1 MLQPGF
7 LTATAPLFLDL
18 CTIYYFILPFLL
30 FASIRYAIKGDYK
43 KHIASQILIF
53 IITMTVIVIFETG
66 IRMNGGF
73 VGLIKQSTLPYI
85 PMMYFM
91 VVHIIIAFT
100 SLCLWTYLISSSYI
114 SFRKNGLIQH
124 HAMLGR
130 LTFTGI
136 ASSCIMGVVIY
147 LLLFVLK

>member
-1 MLQPGF
+1 MLQTGF

-18 CTIYYFILPFLL
+18 CTLYYFVLPFLL
-30 FASIRYAIKGDYK
+30 FASIRFAIKHEYK
-43 KHIASQILIF
+43 KHITSQIFIF
-53 IITMTVIVIFETG
+53 TVTMIVIVIFETG

-73 VGLIKQSTLPYI
+73 VGLIKQSTLPYA

-100 SLCLWTYLISSSYI
+100 SLCMWTYLISSSYV
-114 SFRKNGLIQH
+114 SFKKNALIKH
-124 HAMLGR
+124 HVILGR
-130 LTFTGI
+130 LTFIGI

-147 LLLFVLK
+147 YLIFVLK